1 MGMSVAEHSDT
12 TTLPCPTLRNRGW
25 ESGPGGARTGLVGAH
40 RSALPHQATDKKGSR
55 HALRVAHFCPGVLH
69 TALA

>member
-1 MGMSVAEHSDT
+1 MSTDRMAPWILFRSRLDSDMASAE
-12 TTLPCPTLRNRGW
+12 PK
-25 ESGPGGARTGLVGAH
+25 
-40 RSALPHQATDKKGSR
+40 ATDKKGSR